1 MRRAPDDARG
11 SDGARGGVDL
21 IHASLSSAEKVD
33 IARARRTRARYLRP
47 SGSRLLSSWG
57 APSWQF
63 FRGVQIL
70 HLCLHGVRVHTVALA
85 VAAVVRGYS
94 GKSDCQNAAFGSAR
108 VQAERR
114 SPDVPPAQD
123 PRWWHQGPCY

>member
-47 SGSRLLSSWG
+47 SGSRLLRVRG
-57 APSWQF
+57 QNNFRGHF
-63 FRGVQIL
+63 FRPGHPCFGLRDRGGQGSFSAAQRRRPGGKLGGAKGEYSLKKRSLGIL
-70 HLCLHGVRVHTVALA
+70 
-85 VAAVVRGYS
+85 YIFS
-94 GKSDCQNAAFGSAR
+94 
-108 VQAERR
+108 
-114 SPDVPPAQD
+114 
-123 PRWWHQGPCY
+123 